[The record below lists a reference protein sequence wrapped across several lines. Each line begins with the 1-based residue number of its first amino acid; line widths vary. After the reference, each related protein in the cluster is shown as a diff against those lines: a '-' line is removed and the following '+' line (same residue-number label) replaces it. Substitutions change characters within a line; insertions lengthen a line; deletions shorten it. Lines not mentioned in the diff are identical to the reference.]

1 MVRGRPFHEVADEL
15 WAMPA
20 ANAAAE
26 LVASTE
32 ERWADAAIAAGCAS
46 EHLARLRNA
55 TSEQPHREVRWR
67 QLVVGL
73 AAAGLRTEALRAA
86 GEARRA
92 LAEYGVLPCA
102 ELLDVERQL
111 IGAEADLPIGA
122 ARVPARRDPLVGRDR
137 ELAELLRPGAVVWV
151 EGAPGTGKTRLL
163 AEVADR
169 SDGAAVVYVA
179 CSRPLS
185 GGIAVVPALSDAL
198 TELTGWRS
206 PVRGADARPRTTMVG
221 AVGLVGDLVER
232 LRAVASERR
241 TTVLLDDVQWLDTT
255 EVAVVY
261 DVVQRTHG
269 LRPMDRCYSA
279 GAPPPIGRTVARRAR
294 AVNRR
299 APGAA
304 R

>member
-1 MVRGRPFHEVADEL
+1 
-15 WAMPA
+15 MPA

-32 ERWADAAIAAGCAS
+32 ERWADAAIAADCAS

-111 IGAEADLPIGA
+111 IGAEADLPVGA

-137 ELAELLRPGAVVWV
+137 EMAEVLRPGAVVWV

-185 GGIAVVPALSDAL
+185 GWHRSGTCAVRCTDRADRLA
-198 TELTGWRS
+198 S
-206 PVRGADARPRTTMVG
+206 PVRGADADPGSR
-221 AVGLVGDLVER
+221 R
-232 LRAVASERR
+232 LARR
-241 TTVLLDDVQWLDTT
+241 T
-255 EVAVVY
+255 
-261 DVVQRTHG
+261 RR
-269 LRPMDRCYSA
+269 RP
-279 GAPPPIGRTVARRAR
+279 
-294 AVNRR
+294 RR
-299 APGAA
+299 APAGRRLGAPGH
-304 R
+304 RTPR